1 MLTVTTVGRA
11 LGRGTRDPAQQL
23 AFSLG
28 VWWQMGK
35 GLMLTLVLAGRGGM
49 RASGTMTWLREVS
62 AGSPGCQ
69 PSCPSAYL

>member
-35 GLMLTLVLAGRGGM
+35 GLMLTLALAGPGGM
-49 RASGTMTWLREVS
+49 RAS
-62 AGSPGCQ
+62 AP
-69 PSCPSAYL
+69 